1 MENIQTLQV
10 LSALLFVFP
19 LIGFLITGLL
29 MGQKKGNESGI
40 IASTM
45 VLLNFVISVI
55 LFTGL
60 NPGLPKVETLLFN
73 WIKVADISIPFS
85 ITVDNLSA
93 LMLLIVNGVGLLI
106 HIYSIGYMKGDDGV
120 NRFFSYFNLF
130 IFFMLVLV
138 LSSNYLMLF
147 IGWEGVGLSS
157 YLLIG
162 FWYKDHANNDAAKK
176 AFIMNRI
183 GDLGFLVGM
192 FMIFTHFG
200 TLTISEVATQASSI
214 HAGDRA
220 LLLITLCLFIGATG
234 KSAQIPL
241 FTWLPDAMAGPT
253 PVSALIHAAT
263 MVTAGIYLVARSS
276 VLFVLS
282 PVTMQIILVIGV
294 LTAIVGGLIAIY
306 QNDIKK
312 VLAYSTVSQ
321 LGFMFMALG
330 LGSFSGAMFHLTTHA
345 FFKALLFLAAGSV
358 IHALSDEQDIRKMG
372 GLKKKIPLTFA
383 VFLIGTIAIS
393 GIPPFAGFFSKEM
406 ILTAAYE
413 HGMAMGL
420 IATFISLLTTI
431 YMFRLL
437 FVVFYKQESA
447 EVSANHH
454 IHESPKV
461 MTWPLVVLATLSA
474 IAGFIQMPALFGEVR
489 LFDNYLSPVFTS
501 AKSLIENAEEH
512 FSIGTEWLILIVP
525 LALIG
530 LLVWI
535 CYQRFAGDKAFAPVK
550 GIQQLFAGKFYVDE
564 IYDFLFVR
572 PTLRTSL
579 LTRETIDQQIINR
592 VINNIGFITVAAGKK
607 LRLVQ
612 TGNIGFYLIVM
623 VLSIVAVLFY
633 NLIF

>member
-1 MENIQTLQV
+1 MENIQTMQL
-10 LSALLFVFP
+10 LSALLLVFP
-19 LIGFLITGLL
+19 LVGFLITGLL
-29 MGQKKGNESGI
+29 MGKKRGNESGI

-45 VLLNFVISVI
+45 VFINFVISVI
-55 LFTGL
+55 LFSQL
-60 NPGLPKVETLLFN
+60 NASLPKVETVLFD
-73 WIKVADISIPFS
+73 WIKVADIFIPFS

-106 HIYSIGYMKGDDGV
+106 HIYSIGYMKDDDGV

-138 LSSNYLMLF
+138 LSSNYLMMF

-162 FWYKDHANNDAAKK
+162 FWYKDHANNDTAKK

-183 GDLGFLVGM
+183 GDLGFLLAM
-192 FMIFTHFG
+192 FLIFTRFG
-200 TLTISEVATQASSI
+200 TLTISEIMTQAAPI
-214 HAGDRA
+214 NVGDA
-220 LLLITLCLFIGATG
+220 TLLLITIGLFIGAVG

-282 PVTMQIILVIGV
+282 PLTMQIILVIGV

-358 IHALSDEQDIRKMG
+358 IHALNDEQDIRKMG
-372 GLKKKIPLTFA
+372 GLKKKIPLTFT
-383 VFLIGTIAIS
+383 VFLVGTIAIS

-413 HGMAMGL
+413 HSLSMGL

-437 FVVFYKQESA
+437 FVVFYKKESA
-447 EVSANHH
+447 EVTANHH
-454 IHESPKV
+454 IHESPKI
-461 MTWPLVVLATLSA
+461 MTWPLVVLAALST
-474 IAGFIQMPALFGEVR
+474 IAGFIQVPELFGHVR
-489 LFDNYLSPVFTS
+489 QFENFLSPVFAT
-501 AKSLIENAEEH
+501 AKELVEVPETH
-512 FSIGTEWLILIVP
+512 FSVSTEWLILIIP
-525 LALIG
+525 LVLIG
-530 LLVWI
+530 LLVLVSF
-535 CYQRFAGDKAFAPVK
+535 QRFANDKAFAPVQ
-550 GIQQLFAGKFYVDE
+550 GIQKLFAGKFYFDE
-564 IYDFLFVR
+564 LYDFLFVR
-572 PTLRTSL
+572 PASRLSVFL
-579 LTRETIDQQIINR
+579 RETIDQQIINR
-592 VINNIGFITVAAGKK
+592 VINSIGSYTVAAGEK
-607 LRLVQ
+607 LRLIQ
-612 TGNIGFYLIVM
+612 TGNIGFYMIIM
-623 VLSIVAVLFY
+623 VFSIIAILFF